1 MGKKLV
7 ITELCIYR
15 EHILQSLAGSYQR
28 RGVFCHG
35 TINSSS
41 IMICKNFK
49 SKNIST
55 ETNVKAVIMEAHI
68 DKEIFVLKNLS
79 TSNTEVKHMKTLYVL
94 DRTCTFDSYEKIMF
108 FFNIFFYF
116 LS

>member
-1 MGKKLV
+1 
-7 ITELCIYR
+7 
-15 EHILQSLAGSYQR
+15 
-28 RGVFCHG
+28 
-35 TINSSS
+35 
-41 IMICKNFK
+41 MICKNFK